1 MTAAASIEELIE
13 RCDAVA
19 FAVPPNI
26 QAEVAA
32 QVAAAG
38 RPVLLDKPIGMTVP
52 QADQLAGVIAK
63 AGVIS
68 QVVLTNRYLPAM
80 RQFLTESAGFVA
92 HGGSATF
99 LGGGAMEGHFFGT
112 PWRLEQG
119 GLIDLGP
126 HVLDALDAALGT
138 IIDVSAVG
146 DPFGTVVLNCRHAS
160 GVVSSAVMSGTT
172 PVEPSGLRIELY
184 GRGGR
189 LSLDTAWDDQ
199 AEAGRQF
206 GAAMARIASEFAHAD
221 PDLLARLEGAFD
233 ATTIPVACGSSW
245 TTDAPFRETA
255 DAIAAAAAMGL
266 SAVEME
272 AAALYAF
279 ATAQMRRVLCFA
291 HVTNQMARIEGD
303 FEKGDADGSTDALS
317 VIVAAARAV
326 LSSV

>member
-1 MTAAASIEELIE
+1 MDTPIRMGLVGAGPWATIFTAPLLAAGPDLQLEAVWARRADVATELAARHGATAAASIEELIE

-189 LSLDTAWDDQ
+189 LSLDTVWDDQ

-206 GAAMARIASEFAHAD
+206 GAAMARIASEFAHAVRTGEPHPLD
-221 PDLLARLEGAFD
+221 AQRGLYLQRLIQM
-233 ATTIPVACGSSW
+233 ATDSL
-245 TTDAPFRETA
+245 
-255 DAIAAAAAMGL
+255 AAAG
-266 SAVEME
+266 
-272 AAALYAF
+272 
-279 ATAQMRRVLCFA
+279 
-291 HVTNQMARIEGD
+291 N
-303 FEKGDADGSTDALS
+303 
-317 VIVAAARAV
+317 
-326 LSSV
+326 

>member
-1 MTAAASIEELIE
+1 MDTPIRMGLVGAGPWATIFTAPLLAAGPDLQLEAVWARRADVATELAARHGATAAASIEELIE

-206 GAAMARIASEFAHAD
+206 GAAMARIASEFAHAVRTGEPHPLD
-221 PDLLARLEGAFD
+221 AQRGLYLQRL
-233 ATTIPVACGSSW
+233 I
-245 TTDAPFRETA
+245 
-255 DAIAAAAAMGL
+255 
-266 SAVEME
+266 
-272 AAALYAF
+272 
-279 ATAQMRRVLCFA
+279 
-291 HVTNQMARIEGD
+291 QMA
-303 FEKGDADGSTDALS
+303 TDSLAG
-317 VIVAAARAV
+317 AGN
-326 LSSV
+326 

>member
-1 MTAAASIEELIE
+1 MDTPIRMGLVGAGPWATIFTAPLLAAGPDLQLEAVWARRADVATELAARHGATTAASIEELIE

-38 RPVLLDKPIGMTVP
+38 LPVLLDKPIGMTVP

-206 GAAMARIASEFAHAD
+206 GAAMARIASEFAHAVRTGEPHPLD
-221 PDLLARLEGAFD
+221 AQRGLYLQRLIQM
-233 ATTIPVACGSSW
+233 ATDSL
-245 TTDAPFRETA
+245 
-255 DAIAAAAAMGL
+255 AAAG
-266 SAVEME
+266 
-272 AAALYAF
+272 
-279 ATAQMRRVLCFA
+279 
-291 HVTNQMARIEGD
+291 N
-303 FEKGDADGSTDALS
+303 
-317 VIVAAARAV
+317 
-326 LSSV
+326 

>member
-1 MTAAASIEELIE
+1 MDTPIRMGLVGAGPWATIFTAPLLAAGPDLQLEAVWARRADVATELAARHGATAAASIEELIE

-38 RPVLLDKPIGMTVP
+38 LPVLLDKPIGMTVS

-80 RQFLTESAGFVA
+80 RQFLTESAGFAA

-206 GAAMARIASEFAHAD
+206 GAAMARIASEFAHAVRTGEPHPLD
-221 PDLLARLEGAFD
+221 AQRGLYLQRLIQM
-233 ATTIPVACGSSW
+233 ATDSL
-245 TTDAPFRETA
+245 
-255 DAIAAAAAMGL
+255 AAAG
-266 SAVEME
+266 
-272 AAALYAF
+272 
-279 ATAQMRRVLCFA
+279 
-291 HVTNQMARIEGD
+291 N
-303 FEKGDADGSTDALS
+303 
-317 VIVAAARAV
+317 
-326 LSSV
+326 

>member
-1 MTAAASIEELIE
+1 MDTPIRMGLVGAGPWATIFTAPLLAAGPDLQLEAVWARRADVATELAARHGATTAASIEELIE

-206 GAAMARIASEFAHAD
+206 GAAMARIASEFAHAVRTGEPHPLD
-221 PDLLARLEGAFD
+221 AQRGLYLQRLIQM
-233 ATTIPVACGSSW
+233 ATDSL
-245 TTDAPFRETA
+245 
-255 DAIAAAAAMGL
+255 AAAG
-266 SAVEME
+266 
-272 AAALYAF
+272 
-279 ATAQMRRVLCFA
+279 
-291 HVTNQMARIEGD
+291 N
-303 FEKGDADGSTDALS
+303 
-317 VIVAAARAV
+317 
-326 LSSV
+326 

>member
-1 MTAAASIEELIE
+1 MDTPIRMGLVGAGPWATIFTAPLLAAGPDLQLEAVWARRADVATELAARHGATTAASIEELIE

-38 RPVLLDKPIGMTVP
+38 RPVLLDKPIGMTVS

-206 GAAMARIASEFAHAD
+206 GAAMARIASEFAHAVRTGEPHPLD
-221 PDLLARLEGAFD
+221 AQRGLYLQRLIQM
-233 ATTIPVACGSSW
+233 ATDSL
-245 TTDAPFRETA
+245 
-255 DAIAAAAAMGL
+255 AAAG
-266 SAVEME
+266 
-272 AAALYAF
+272 
-279 ATAQMRRVLCFA
+279 
-291 HVTNQMARIEGD
+291 N
-303 FEKGDADGSTDALS
+303 
-317 VIVAAARAV
+317 
-326 LSSV
+326 

>member
-1 MTAAASIEELIE
+1 MDTPIRMGLVGAGPWATIFTAPLLAAGPDLQLEAVWARRADVATELAARHGATAAASIEELIE

-38 RPVLLDKPIGMTVP
+38 LPVLLDKPIGMTVS

-206 GAAMARIASEFAHAD
+206 GAAMARIASEFAHAVRTGEPHPLD
-221 PDLLARLEGAFD
+221 AQRGLYLQRLIQM
-233 ATTIPVACGSSW
+233 ATDSL
-245 TTDAPFRETA
+245 
-255 DAIAAAAAMGL
+255 AAAG
-266 SAVEME
+266 
-272 AAALYAF
+272 
-279 ATAQMRRVLCFA
+279 
-291 HVTNQMARIEGD
+291 N
-303 FEKGDADGSTDALS
+303 
-317 VIVAAARAV
+317 
-326 LSSV
+326 